1 MRIKYFRIID
11 INTSGTGIEIF
22 PERDNV
28 NFFNYEYI
36 KQLKL
41 FPKLSKQSIDC
52 FIRNINIIKKST
64 TKEECELF
72 CQKTV
77 KLIYLR
83 ESLCSTKSFNVPLV
97 FSPFGEALT
106 GDGRILI
113 STFYVPDI
121 KFDCIFCKKEY
132 SLVKGMQSIEKLIMD
147 IAEHKKVSL
156 EEKTVLVAMQYKE
169 ISSSISVEYIRG
181 IEFVD
186 HYVYDQKLFDPYQG
200 RYLSWKNL
208 DYGLWDQVYE
218 VIKSCSLET
227 IYDYIKLLDTITSIK
242 IQ

>member
-1 MRIKYFRIID
+1 MRVKYFRIID
-11 INTSGTGIEIF
+11 VNTSGIGTEIF

-41 FPKLSKQSIDC
+41 FPRLSKQSIDC

-97 FSPFGEALT
+97 FGPSGEALT

-113 STFYVPDI
+113 STFYIPDI

-156 EEKTVLVAMQYKE
+156 EEKTVLMGVQSKN
-169 ISSSISVEYIRG
+169 ISSSLSVEYIRG

-186 HYVYDQKLFDPYQG
+186 HYVYDQKLFDPFRG

-218 VIKSCSLET
+218 IIKSWSLET